1 MKLRRTL
8 LGMAAS
14 QICPAGSILCFHG
27 LSTPRHPA
35 AGTMHVPLSVLR
47 MAIEIGQE
55 FGQIVP
61 LWDLVK
67 RHQSGHSTRGM
78 FALTFDD
85 AYASLEE
92 GVAIL
97 REHGVAATVF
107 VATDA
112 ARRGST
118 YWWDRLE
125 GALANVTTERWRQF
139 EKQCGLPARYRARTP
154 AGEAPIWP
162 LRQWLL
168 EVHSG
173 RWPEALSDA
182 VTALETAARCTTIQ
196 RSMSFEELARF
207 ERTAPVTFAV
217 HTRSHPV
224 LPSLTAIEAQREIEQ
239 SHRALL
245 DRFTNVI
252 PVLAFPYGIYDQS
265 SVQAAREAKMVA
277 SLTLGGR
284 TLAGVTSLDV
294 LPRFCMSSTEPAW
307 KLRLRLSGIA
317 EKLRPGPVPIE
328 VT

>member
-1 MKLRRTL
+1 MKLRRSL

-27 LSTPRHPA
+27 LSTPGHPA

-47 MAIEIGQE
+47 MAIQVGQE

-61 LWDLVK
+61 LWDLVE
-67 RHQSGHSTRGM
+67 RHHSGRSTRGM

-92 GVAIL
+92 GVEIL
-97 REHGVAATVF
+97 RQHGVAATVF

-112 ARRGST
+112 ARQGST

-125 GALANVTTERWRQF
+125 GALANVSTERWRKF
-139 EKQCGLPARYRARTP
+139 EEQCGLPAQYRARTP

-168 EVHSG
+168 EVHHG
-173 RWPEALSDA
+173 RWPEALGDA
-182 VTALETAARCTTIQ
+182 ITALETEARCTTIQ

-224 LPSLTAIEAQREIEQ
+224 IPALTRAEARGEIEQ
-239 SHRALL
+239 SHRELL

-284 TLAGVTSLDV
+284 TLASIKSPDL
-294 LPRFCMSSTEPAW
+294 LPRFCLSATEPAW

-317 EKLRPGPVPIE
+317 EKLRPMPVPAQ
-328 VT
+328 VN